1 MSKEQLNEKAE
12 GIVSNFLAS
21 EFVAKVKVLALTV
34 KDLVLIF
41 VPFGIATYILHTQ
54 ADKVVIV
61 LGVAIG
67 VIGFVNTVKLAY
79 SYENRSRKRR

>member
-12 GIVSNFLAS
+12 GIVDRFLAS
-21 EFVAKVKVLALTV
+21 EFVAKVKVIALTV

-54 ADKVVIV
+54 ADKVVV
-61 LGVAIG
+61 ALGVAIAL
-67 VIGFVNTVKLAY
+67 IGFANTVKLAY
-79 SYENRSRKRR
+79 AYENRSRKKR